1 MKQKVILTL
10 LFLLL
15 AGGIFFY
22 LRHPEP
28 EKPAERPVAD
38 STYLK
43 IGLIPTSECLPFL
56 VAEHY
61 GIADSCGLKLRTYLY
76 DASMDADTAFM
87 NGVVDCVVS
96 DLVKLSVMESR
107 GEQVSAI
114 FGGDVHLSVVV
125 SRQSRLSDVKN
136 LKDKIVS
143 VTRNSV
149 VDMYADK
156 MLSDARL
163 ASTDLNKPQINSL
176 PIRYGMLL
184 QNEYDGA
191 ILPEPWAS
199 MSVQQ
204 GCRRLASMSSIESL
218 DKMNAVVIR
227 DSVISSRRPD
237 IFRLINSYNQSV
249 DFINKNRRT
258 QIKDFLGLLNI
269 TEVYSDSV
277 LGISPFPH
285 AMAVSEGSL
294 STSRSWS
301 RSRNLLGK
309 QSKQDIINKEFIKE

>member
-1 MKQKVILTL
+1 M

-22 LRHPEP
+22 LHHREP
-28 EKPAERPVAD
+28 EKPVERRVVAD

-107 GEQVSAI
+107 GEQVSAV

-125 SRQSRLSDVKN
+125 SRQSRLSDIKN

-199 MSVQQ
+199 MSVKQ

-218 DKMNAVVIR
+218 DKMNAVVFR

-237 IFRLINSYNQSV
+237 IFRLINAYNQSV
-249 DFINKNRRT
+249 DYINKNRRT

-294 STSRSWS
+294 STGRAWS

-309 QSKQDIINKEFIKE
+309 QSKQDIINKDFVKE

>member
-1 MKQKVILTL
+1 MKQKVILIL
-10 LFLLL
+10 LFFLL

-22 LRHPEP
+22 SLHQEP
-28 EKPAERPVAD
+28 EKTVERPIAD

-87 NGVVDCVVS
+87 NGVVDCVMI

-107 GEQVSAI
+107 GEKVSAV
-114 FGGDVHLSVVV
+114 FGGDVHLSVIV
-125 SRQSRLSDVKN
+125 SRQSRISDVKN

-143 VTRNSV
+143 ITRNSV
-149 VDMYADK
+149 VDMYADRI
-156 MLSDARL
+156 LSDARL
-163 ASTDLNKPQINSL
+163 ASTDINKPQINSL

-199 MSVQQ
+199 MSVKH
-204 GCRRLASMSSIESL
+204 GCRRLTSMLSVESM
-218 DKMNAVVIR
+218 DKMYAVVFR
-227 DSVISSRRPD
+227 DSVINRRRPD
-237 IFRLINSYNQSV
+237 IYRLLNAYNQSV
-249 DFINKNRRT
+249 DYINKNRRT
-258 QIKDFLGLLNI
+258 HIKELLGLLNI
-269 TEVYSDSV
+269 TTIYPDSV

-285 AMAVSEGSL
+285 TMPVSEGSL
-294 STSRSWS
+294 STCRSWS

-309 QSKQDIINKEFIKE
+309 HSKQDIINKEFIKE